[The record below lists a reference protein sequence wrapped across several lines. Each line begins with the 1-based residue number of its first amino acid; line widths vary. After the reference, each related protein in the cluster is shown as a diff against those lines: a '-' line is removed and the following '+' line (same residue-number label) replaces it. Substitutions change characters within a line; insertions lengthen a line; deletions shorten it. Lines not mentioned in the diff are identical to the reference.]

1 MAQYT
6 TALKDDFNTV
16 RNAVSN
22 VLGTGSGESGYG
34 SPVTSYT
41 VAKGD
46 TISHFEYDAL
56 ATDITC
62 CYNHISEST
71 NPTLAS
77 VVQGGTV
84 TWANFLTYQAAAE
97 YITTYR
103 ANFGGPRSA
112 PNHGGQT
119 FAAGWG
125 QKSGNIF
132 ARCTGTINWASTD
145 ACRFYFNQGNYLEFL
160 PTYGYWLPTGDKTDA
175 WKTLWSGSA
184 FVYNRSI
191 SLAGYS
197 ATTYMSTNPYG
208 YTPPHT
214 KNDYIAISVSAPS
227 NGSISFSI
235 TLNDGGQDSVILS
248 NIETTLAFTFRSIL
262 SNQTGITA
270 YAPTVTVNT
279 PVFSAT

>member
-16 RNAVSN
+16 RNAVSD
-22 VLGTGSGESGYG
+22 VLGTGSGDSGYG

-46 TISHFEYDAL
+46 TISYLEYDAL
-56 ATDITC
+56 KTDINR
-62 CYNHISEST
+62 CYNHIANT
-71 NPTLAS
+71 DATLAS
-77 VVQGGTV
+77 VVQGGSV
-84 TWANFLTYQAAAE
+84 TWANFVTYQAAAT
-97 YITTYR
+97 YITNNR
-103 ANFGGPRSA
+103 LSFAGPRTSTS
-112 PNHGGQT
+112 GSKT
-119 FAAGWG
+119 FASGWG
-125 QKSGNIF
+125 QLSGNVF
-132 ARCTGTINWASTD
+132 ARCTGVISWASAD
-145 ACRFYFNQGNYLEFL
+145 ACRYFFNQGNYLSFGT
-160 PTYGYWLPTGDKTDA
+160 TYGYWLPTGDKTDA
-175 WKTLWSGSA
+175 WKTLWAGAGFTYGRAQLS
-184 FVYNRSI
+184 
-191 SLAGYS
+191 AGYS

-208 YTPPHT
+208 YNPPHT